1 MPASV
6 EALGILLLLLPGFA
20 CALILQSI
28 AIRVKQTELE
38 KIIEALVLS
47 FVLYLVTLPF
57 FGYTL
62 PVSWTV
68 SHDGSFA
75 NYVIRLHWRHLLALG
90 GGAVV
95 LAFLYGANVNR
106 DWLLRVLRRFKVTE
120 RTARRS
126 IWNDAFQDIS
136 QSYLNVGLEDGRS
149 QSFWKTRLGWTRRG
163 TNCRSVDPEFFSPG
177 NRESCLFRSL
187 IRCGPTRISRRR
199 IHLTMPDQLLR
210 SGCVRPAP
218 ELS

>member
-149 QSFWKTRLGWTRRG
+149 VLGYLRYYSDDWEDSSIFLEDAAWLDKEGNQLPIRG
-163 TNCRSVDPEFFSPG
+163 PG
-177 NRESCLFRSL
+177 ILLTRESRIVFVSFLDPVRSDSD
-187 IRCGPTRISRRR
+187 IPEENS
-199 IHLTMPDQLLR
+199 PDH
-210 SGCVRPAP
+210 A
-218 ELS
+218 

>member
-90 GGAVV
+90 GGAVGRDSFARG
-95 LAFLYGANVNR
+95 LLSREPGIEPRDRFL
-106 DWLLRVLRRFKVTE
+106 
-120 RTARRS
+120 
-126 IWNDAFQDIS
+126 
-136 QSYLNVGLEDGRS
+136 
-149 QSFWKTRLGWTRRG
+149 
-163 TNCRSVDPEFFSPG
+163 DP
-177 NRESCLFRSL
+177 
-187 IRCGPTRISRRR
+187 
-199 IHLTMPDQLLR
+199 
-210 SGCVRPAP
+210 RP
-218 ELS
+218 